1 MPGLIVYRWA
11 FFHLLY
17 VSTLHIPD
25 VGPKFARAPGHR
37 SSCPRPK
44 PPCQH
49 PTKRVRS
56 GRMHPGPFYFTPN
69 TRHTH
74 THTYSNRRR
83 SRSTIFPP
91 HSLPHKPSSPYA
103 PPALCSLWPRV
114 AAPSVSVWPPRS
126 PWPPR
131 CPHHHPILTAAPRIH
146 PHSHVRQL
154 VLTTSPVF
162 FN

>member
-17 VSTLHIPD
+17 ISTLHIPD

-44 PPCQH
+44 LPCQH

-56 GRMHPGPFYFTPN
+56 DRMHPGPFYFTPN

-74 THTYSNRRR
+74 IHTVTSADRDPLHFLPIRYRPNLPPHTRHRR
-83 SRSTIFPP
+83 SVPCGLASLLHLYLCGCPVPHGRRAVLTIA
-91 HSLPHKPSSPYA
+91 LSSP
-103 PPALCSLWPRV
+103 PPLGSIHI
-114 AAPSVSVWPPRS
+114 AASAS
-126 PWPPR
+126 
-131 CPHHHPILTAAPRIH
+131 
-146 PHSHVRQL
+146 
-154 VLTTSPVF
+154 
-162 FN
+162 